1 MSNDSGT
8 SEDKLSSE
16 EDEDRE
22 EIQSRDAIDASKND
36 VPKWNNAEVDKDDP
50 IVEQDGTDD
59 NGDRETE
66 GGGANSGEI
75 FVEDGTNNAN
85 ANEKSK
91 VQGHTSNSSSNSE
104 A

>member
-1 MSNDSGT
+1 MSDDSGT

-16 EDEDRE
+16 EDEDRD
-22 EIQSRDAIDASKND
+22 EIQIGDAIDASKND

-50 IVEQDGTDD
+50 VVEQDGTDD

-66 GGGANSGEI
+66 SGGANSGKKI
-75 FVEDGTNNAN
+75 IVMVATMPMKRVRARVMR
-85 ANEKSK
+85 AIVTAIVK
-91 VQGHTSNSSSNSE
+91 